1 MEPDRWLGVE
11 VRHFAALEAVV
22 REGSFGRAAES
33 LGYTQSAISQQ
44 IQTLE
49 RLVGERLLERPGGP
63 RAVSL
68 TEAGRLLLR
77 HAEAIIAR
85 LHAAQADMAALA
97 SGEGGR
103 LRVGTFQSVGARV
116 LPAVM
121 RRFTAAWPH
130 VTVEL
135 TESSSDEELLRF
147 VERGELD
154 LAFAMPPLLEGPFE
168 AVELLADPYV
178 LLVPA
183 EHELA
188 GATRANLADIGDLTL
203 IGNRACRSTA
213 LAEGE
218 LAQRGVGLDVAF
230 RSDDN
235 GTVQGLVGAGFGVAL
250 VPLLATDPR
259 DERISV
265 LELDPEIPP
274 RRIALGGT
282 ATGIVPLRRVRSS
295 TWPSRSVRRRRFA
308 GAYAR
313 LATAS
318 RAASNCSSER
328 RMYECRQSEL
338 GKIPTSS
345 AGIDRSRSSSA
356 TSGRMPNDQRQ
367 RGRFGVLLRVRR
379 HLDHGVDRLPDAG
392 VANGEIAPRHG
403 GPA

>member
-1 MEPDRWLGVE
+1 M
-11 VRHFAALEAVV
+11 RHFAALEAVA

-77 HAEAIIAR
+77 HAEAIVAR
-85 LHAAQADMAALA
+85 LHAAQADMTAL
-97 SGEGGR
+97 SQGHGGR

-130 VTVEL
+130 VEIEL
-135 TESSSDEELLRF
+135 TESASDEELLRL

-154 LAFAMPPLLEGPFE
+154 LAFAMPPLLDGPFD
-168 AVELLADPYV
+168 ALELLADPYV

-188 GATRANLADIGDLTL
+188 DLTRASLADVGDLTL
-203 IGNRACRSTA
+203 IGNRACRSTS

-218 LAQRGVGLDVAF
+218 LSQRGVGVDVAF

-259 DERISV
+259 DERVRV

-274 RRIALGGT
+274 RRISLAWH
-282 ATGIVPLRRVRSS
+282 RDRHRS
-295 TWPSRSVRRRRFA
+295 PAARAFA
-308 GAYAR
+308 EVAAEVC
-313 LATAS
+313 ADV
-318 RAASNCSSER
+318 AAS
-328 RMYECRQSEL
+328 L
-338 GKIPTSS
+338 APT
-345 AGIDRSRSSSA
+345 
-356 TSGRMPNDQRQ
+356 
-367 RGRFGVLLRVRR
+367 
-379 HLDHGVDRLPDAG
+379 
-392 VANGEIAPRHG
+392 
-403 GPA
+403 PA

>member
-1 MEPDRWLGVE
+1 MAGCRGAPLRGA
-11 VRHFAALEAVV
+11 RGRRARGPSAAAV
-22 REGSFGRAAES
+22 A

-77 HAEAIIAR
+77 HAEAIVAR
-85 LHAAQADMAALA
+85 LQAAQADMAALA

-130 VTVEL
+130 VAIEL
-135 TESSSDEELLRF
+135 NESPSDEELVRL

-154 LAFAMPPLLEGPFE
+154 LAFAMPPLLDGPFE
-168 AVELLADPYV
+168 ALELLADPYV

-183 EHELA
+183 EHDLA
-188 GATRANLADIGDLTL
+188 SLTRASLADVGDLTL

-235 GTVQGLVGAGFGVAL
+235 GTVQGLVGAGFGRARAAARHR
-250 VPLLATDPR
+250 PEGRARTRARTRPGDPAAADR
-259 DERISV
+259 
-265 LELDPEIPP
+265 
-274 RRIALGGT
+274 
-282 ATGIVPLRRVRSS
+282 
-295 TWPSRSVRRRRFA
+295 
-308 GAYAR
+308 AR
-313 LATAS
+313 LASRPAPFARRACVRGGGRRGLRGRRRVARAYPRLTIAS
-318 RAASNCSSER
+318 RAASYCSSLR
-328 RMYECRQSEL
+328 RM
-338 GKIPTSS
+338 
-345 AGIDRSRSSSA
+345 
-356 TSGRMPNDQRQ
+356 
-367 RGRFGVLLRVRR
+367 
-379 HLDHGVDRLPDAG
+379 
-392 VANGEIAPRHG
+392 
-403 GPA
+403 